1 MYKKA
6 FSWMV
11 PVIAVGTLAFTAD
24 LAYAQAQE
32 GMMKG
37 KHEKGM
43 MQEGMKGDKHHR
55 GMDRMGMM
63 RGGHHGGHGFFI
75 GMRAELELT
84 ESQVGRLRALKSKV
98 EKEMIR
104 TRADLEIMQV
114 ELQDLLRR
122 DKVAVKAVDE
132 KIEKIGELET
142 GIHMAHIHAR
152 LDAQKILTAEQLK
165 KHRGMKGKRPH

>member
-1 MYKKA
+1 MYKKSI
-6 FSWMV
+6 SWMI
-11 PVIAVGTLAFTAD
+11 PIIAVATLALIAD
-24 LAYAQAQE
+24 LASAQAQE

-63 RGGHHGGHGFFI
+63 RGGHHGGHEFFL

-84 ESQVGRLRALKSKV
+84 ERQVVRLRTLRSKV
-98 EKEMIR
+98 KKEMIR

-114 ELQDLLRR
+114 ELQDLLRQ
-122 DKVAVKAVDE
+122 DKVDVKAIDK
-132 KIEKIGELET
+132 KIDKIGELET
-142 GIHMAHIHAR
+142 GMHKVHIHAR
-152 LDAQKILTAEQLK
+152 LDAQKILTAEQLM
-165 KHRGMKGKRPH
+165 KHRGMKGKRTH